1 MPKSREPC
9 LVFWI
14 VLGEASHHADVSP
27 LIGRLGAGGTRH
39 RYRYTGDKRDEF
51 AAPHVPLT
59 PSIRTLPHRCR
70 ECRIVH
76 HSRNWP
82 PMAEMGQTR
91 PFCDVCLM
99 SGLPPKAAV
108 QRTSVDVAKV
118 PIAS

>member
-27 LIGRLGAGGTRH
+27 LIGRLGAGGTQH

-59 PSIRTLPHRCR
+59 PSIRPYH
-70 ECRIVH
+70 IVVG
-76 HSRNWP
+76 NAALCIT
-82 PMAEMGQTR
+82 AEIGR
-91 PFCDVCLM
+91 
-99 SGLPPKAAV
+99 
-108 QRTSVDVAKV
+108 RW
-118 PIAS
+118 